1 MRMTVLASGS
11 KGNSAVVASSRTRVL
26 VDAGLSC
33 RELLR
38 RLAVAGEDPEQI
50 SAILVTHEHQDHVA
64 GLAVLARRLRIPVF
78 FTEPT
83 HRAWVRMLTPRTT
96 MTYAQW
102 LDKLALEREA
112 KATAAASVPRY
123 EVASEARRTAAD
135 DDLKAS
141 RMEAILSVSAEAA
154 GLDPALNRAGDP
166 DAELPIGDGLG
177 DGLGEGLEAG
187 EEPCETEESRPAAK
201 ADPTYLPAV
210 EYFHS
215 GTEFTIG
222 DIDVCP
228 FTIPH
233 DAADPCGFV
242 FSSAGIRMAIATDLG
257 YMPPNV
263 TSALRSVDVLLLESN
278 HDLEMLKDGPYPW
291 SVKQRVMSRVGH
303 LSNLA
308 AAEFLE
314 RDYDGG
320 AHTIILGH
328 LSESNNAPELAR
340 ISAEQAIGDRM
351 TLLGNR
357 ILLAEQQIPLDPVEL

>member
-1 MRMTVLASGS
+1 M
-11 KGNSAVVASSRTRVL
+11 VASARTRVL

-38 RLAVAGEDPEQI
+38 RMALAGEDPAQI

-96 MTYAQW
+96 MSYAQW
-102 LDKLALEREA
+102 LDKLAAERER
-112 KATAAASVPRY
+112 KAAANADVPRY
-123 EVASEARRTAAD
+123 EMDE
-135 DDLKAS
+135 
-141 RMEAILSVSAEAA
+141 MEAIASLFAEAA
-154 GLDPALNRAGDP
+154 ALDPRLNRSDDP
-166 DAELPIGDGLG
+166 DAELPIELSEELPG
-177 DGLGEGLEAG
+177 GLGEELPAGPG
-187 EEPCETEESRPAAK
+187 EEPCEAEATKATAK
-201 ADPTYLPAV
+201 ADPTFLPAV

-215 GTEFTIG
+215 GTSFQIG
-222 DIDVCP
+222 DIEVCP

-263 TSALRSVDVLLLESN
+263 KSALRNVDVLLLESN

-291 SVKQRVMSRVGH
+291 SVKQRVLSRVGH

-340 ISAEQAIGDRM
+340 ISAERAIGDRM
-351 TLLGNR
+351 RLLGNR
-357 ILLAEQQIPLDPVEL
+357 ILLAHQQIPLEPVEL